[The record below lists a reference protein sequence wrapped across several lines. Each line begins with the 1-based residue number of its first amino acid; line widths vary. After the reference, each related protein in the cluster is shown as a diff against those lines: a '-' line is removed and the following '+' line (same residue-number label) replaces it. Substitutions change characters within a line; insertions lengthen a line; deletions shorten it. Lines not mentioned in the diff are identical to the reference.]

1 MSQEET
7 VIYEHALNETG
18 ERALPPRIAERP
30 ILSFAAIFVILFYCA
45 FTFTSIVLFPT
56 AFSPVVNYLSDLGNS
71 TFNPKGAWFYNAG
84 CILTGLAL
92 FPFYAGFYEWY
103 SAERR
108 RKFLMVATQVV
119 GFVSAFSL
127 IMIGVFSEDSMAQHL
142 FWSEVFFVFNLL
154 VLILANITLMTH
166 SKFIK
171 PIGYYGL
178 AVAVVNLLFVALTST
193 PLLEWFTVFTAL
205 IYAGLL
211 AYNTLRL

>member
-1 MSQEET
+1 MPYR
-7 VIYEHALNETG
+7 VAN
-18 ERALPPRIAERP
+18 RP
-30 ILSFAAIFVILFYCA
+30 ILSVAAIFVILFYCA
-45 FTFTSIVLFPT
+45 FTLTSIVLFPS

-71 TFNPKGAWFYNAG
+71 TFSPNGAWFYNAG

-92 FPFYAGFYEWY
+92 FPFYAGLFEWY
-103 SAERR
+103 TKERK
-108 RKFLMVATQVV
+108 RKLLLVATEVV
-119 GFVSAFSL
+119 GLVSAFSL

-154 VLILANITLMTH
+154 VLILANISLMTH
-166 SKFIK
+166 PKFIK

-178 AVAVVNLLFVALTST
+178 VVAVVNLLFVVLTST

-205 IYAGLL
+205 AYAGLL

>member
-1 MSQEET
+1 MPYR
-7 VIYEHALNETG
+7 VAN
-18 ERALPPRIAERP
+18 RP
-30 ILSFAAIFVILFYCA
+30 ILSVAAIFVILFYCA
-45 FTFTSIVLFPT
+45 FTLTSIVLFPS

-71 TFNPKGAWFYNAG
+71 TFSPNGAWFYNAG

-92 FPFYAGFYEWY
+92 FPFYAGLFEWY
-103 SAERR
+103 TKERK
-108 RKFLMVATQVV
+108 RKLLLVATEVV
-119 GFVSAFSL
+119 GLVSAFSL

-154 VLILANITLMTH
+154 VLILANVSLMTH
-166 SKFIK
+166 PKFIK

-178 AVAVVNLLFVALTST
+178 VVAAVNLLFVVLTST

-205 IYAGLL
+205 AYAGLL

>member
-1 MSQEET
+1 
-7 VIYEHALNETG
+7 
-18 ERALPPRIAERP
+18 LPYRVANRP
-30 ILSFAAIFVILFYCA
+30 ILSVAAIFVILFYCA
-45 FTFTSIVLFPT
+45 FTLTSIVLFPS

-71 TFNPKGAWFYNAG
+71 TFSPNGAWFYNAG

-92 FPFYAGFYEWY
+92 FPFYAGLFEWY
-103 SAERR
+103 TKERK
-108 RKFLMVATQVV
+108 RKLLLVATEVV
-119 GFVSAFSL
+119 GLVSAFSL

-154 VLILANITLMTH
+154 VLILANVSLMTH
-166 SKFIK
+166 PKFIK

-178 AVAVVNLLFVALTST
+178 VVAVVNLLFVVLTST

-205 IYAGLL
+205 AYAGLL

>member
-1 MSQEET
+1 M
-7 VIYEHALNETG
+7 
-18 ERALPPRIAERP
+18 
-30 ILSFAAIFVILFYCA
+30 ILFYCA
-45 FTFTSIVLFPT
+45 FTLTSIVLFPS

-71 TFNPKGAWFYNAG
+71 TFSPNGAWFYNAG

-92 FPFYAGFYEWY
+92 FPFYAGLFEWY
-103 SAERR
+103 TKERK
-108 RKFLMVATQVV
+108 RKLLLVATEVV
-119 GFVSAFSL
+119 GLVSAFSL

-154 VLILANITLMTH
+154 VLILANVSLMTH
-166 SKFIK
+166 PKFIK

-178 AVAVVNLLFVALTST
+178 VVAVVNLLFVVLTST

-205 IYAGLL
+205 AYAGLL